1 MISVTAHSIVDGL
14 GVPTPGPNR
23 SEAPRDLKACVAP
36 RARHAVPLQVA
47 VLIACAVATAR
58 AQTPERWAERREA
71 MVARQIEERGISDPA
86 TLAAMRAVPRHEFVP
101 AEAHPLAYA
110 DQPLPIGHGQTI
122 SQPYIVGY
130 MTEQLELEPGDRVLE
145 VGTGSGYQAAVLAEI
160 ASPVYTVEIIPA
172 LAESVD
178 ARFTRLGCDNII
190 HRQADGYYGWE
201 EHAPFDAIIVTAAAG
216 GQPPPPLIEQL
227 APGGR
232 LICPV
237 GTTRWSQNLILI
249 TKDETGTVR
258 TRPLIGVRFVPL
270 TGDH

>member
-1 MISVTAHSIVDGL
+1 MTLSIRLAIPSVGSLFILLFPSMV
-14 GVPTPGPNR
+14 
-23 SEAPRDLKACVAP
+23 
-36 RARHAVPLQVA
+36 
-47 VLIACAVATAR
+47 I
-58 AQTPERWAERREA
+58 AQTPEAWAARREA
-71 MVARQIEERGISDPA
+71 MVARQIEDRGVSDPA

-101 AEAHPLAYA
+101 RDARPLAYA
-110 DQPLPIGHGQTI
+110 DQPLPIGQGQTI

-130 MTEQLELEPGDRVLE
+130 MTEQLELEPDDRVLE

-172 LAESVD
+172 LAQSAD
-178 ARFTRLGCDNII
+178 SRLARLGYDGIVR
-190 HRQADGYYGWE
+190 RQADGYYGWE
-201 EHAPFDAIIVTAAAG
+201 EHAPFDAIIVTAAAA

-237 GTTRWSQNLILI
+237 GTTRWSQNLILV
-249 TKDETGTVR
+249 TKDEEGAIR

-270 TGDH
+270 TGDHH